1 MNFIETLESRRFCS
15 VSHVSITTTTGSDP
29 VDGFIQNINKLSVDN
44 TGRIYFVLKGQG
56 VVYLNLDGTIG
67 KYNPDAQPYDE
78 YALAAYQECA
88 DAIRN
93 GTVVLADSNCVH
105 IEGSFLG
112 IQVSDQGWCWN
123 SMH

>member
-1 MNFIETLESRRFCS
+1 MNFIETLESRQFCS
-15 VSHVSITTTTGSDP
+15 VSHVTLTATTGADP

-44 TGRIYFVLKGQG
+44 SGRIYFVLKGRG

-78 YALAAYQECA
+78 YAAAAYAECA

-93 GTVVLADSNCVH
+93 GTVVQADSNCFH
-105 IEGSFLG
+105 IEGSFFS
-112 IQVSDQGWCWN
+112 IQVSEQGWRWN
-123 SMH
+123 AMH